1 MKRPTRPRSLDEDLK
16 LWARVAE
23 TVTPRPGRVVPKI
36 EEPPKPKAEEVAAR
50 LPPVAEIPHVRR
62 RAGPK
67 PSPDLIEPRRHRRLV
82 RERDVIEARI
92 DLHGMTWDVA
102 RASLEGFLRRA
113 SVQGHRA
120 VLVITGKGRLG
131 DGILRRSVPD
141 WLAAP
146 GLRDLVAGVSPAARR
161 HGGEGALYVALKRV
175 DER

>member
-1 MKRPTRPRSLDEDLK
+1 MKRPTRPEDLK

-23 TVTPRPGRVVPKI
+23 TVTPRPGRVVPRI
-36 EEPPKPKAEEVAAR
+36 EEPPTPKPEEVAAR
-50 LPPVAEIPHVRR
+50 LPPVAEIPYVRR

-67 PSPDLIEPRRHRRLV
+67 PPPDLIEPRRHRRLV

-102 RASLEGFLRRA
+102 RAALESFLRRA

-146 GLRDLVAGVSPAARR
+146 GLRELVAGVSPAARR